1 MKYKRNSIKK
11 NEKENKIRCDKSG
24 GGLCSYGHKN
34 TGCNMNK

>member
-11 NEKENKIRCDKSG
+11 NKKKIRFGAIKAVVSY
-24 GGLCSYGHKN
+24 SYGHKN